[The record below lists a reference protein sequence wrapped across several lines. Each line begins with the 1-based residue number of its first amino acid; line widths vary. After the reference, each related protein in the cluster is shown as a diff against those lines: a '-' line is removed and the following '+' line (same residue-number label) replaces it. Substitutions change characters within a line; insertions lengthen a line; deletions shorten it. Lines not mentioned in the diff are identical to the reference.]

1 MKTVWRVFSYLKRYP
16 WMAAGTLTCA
26 ILSTLMVIVFPATAK
41 WIIDDVVRANRP
53 DKLLPLILL
62 AAVAFLVQHG
72 FKALRLVLN
81 NTFEQR
87 VIFDLRSD
95 LYSHIQLL
103 PLRWFDNR
111 ATGDLMTRVIED
123 VNSVERVLIDGI
135 EQGVVAILQV
145 VIVISVM
152 FYLNVKLALLALVP
166 FPLLIAGA
174 LTYTLTAHRRYRS
187 QRRASSNMNAL
198 LHDNLAG
205 VRQIKSFVREREEHA
220 RFNRVSDQL
229 RHATLVV
236 MRVWAIYS
244 PSMSMFEAI
253 GALLVLGFGGH
264 AVLTGA
270 MQIGDLVAFLMLT
283 AFLYDPVSRLHQLN
297 QLVQAGRAAGE
308 RVFEILDEQVEAG
321 AVAGIGD
328 PGTAIT
334 DRGYKARI
342 LGDIRYE
349 NVSFSYV
356 EGLPA
361 LRCVSFHAPPG
372 ATVALVGATGA
383 GKSTLVNLLVRF
395 YEFTSGEIHID
406 GKPVR
411 EYELRTLRE
420 AIGVVTQES
429 FLFNGSIR
437 ENLLMGKPDATD
449 AELWRAVDAA
459 NARQF
464 IERLPDGLESV
475 VGERG
480 VKLSVGEKQRLSIAR
495 SLLKDPPILILDEA
509 TASVDT
515 ATERLI
521 QEALERLM
529 ANRTSIVIA
538 HRLST
543 IVYAWKICAAVP
555 AKFARGL
562 ATARDRVAG
571 GNHYLGKSRARAAIT
586 GLRRIPLSGRRW
598 CRCGR
603 SRNRDGLAGLQF
615 TTVFDVVGFL
625 QFIDAYFVHFGYGR
639 QCLSARHDV
648 RVAHSGGMR
657 RRHGWSGRIR
667 RRGRALS
674 NHDPWPDVGNFLL
687 QL

>member
-1 MKTVWRVFSYLKRYP
+1 
-16 WMAAGTLTCA
+16 
-26 ILSTLMVIVFPATAK
+26 MVIVFPAAAK

-72 FKALRLVLN
+72 FNALRLVLN

-220 RFNRVSDQL
+220 RFNRVSNQL

-253 GALLVLGFGGH
+253 GALLVLGFGAH

-308 RVFEILDEQVEAG
+308 RVFEILDEPVEPG

-349 NVSFSYV
+349 NVNFSYV

-361 LRCVSFHAPPG
+361 LRHVSFHAPPG

-395 YEFTSGEIHID
+395 YEFTSGEIYID

-411 EYELRTLRE
+411 EYELRNLRE

-437 ENLLMGKPDATD
+437 ENLLMGKPDATV

-464 IERLPDGLESV
+464 IERLPEGLESV

-495 SLLKDPPILILDEA
+495 ALLKDPPILILDEA

-543 IVYAWKICAAVP
+543 IVYADQILV
-555 AKFARGL
+555 L
-562 ATARDRVAG
+562 D
-571 GNHYLGKSRARAAIT
+571 H
-586 GLRRIPLSGRRW
+586 
-598 CRCGR
+598 
-603 SRNRDGLAGLQF
+603 
-615 TTVFDVVGFL
+615 
-625 QFIDAYFVHFGYGR
+625 
-639 QCLSARHDV
+639 
-648 RVAHSGGMR
+648 
-657 RRHGWSGRIR
+657 GRIIE
-667 RRGRALS
+667 RGT
-674 NHDPWPDVGNFLL
+674 HDELL
-687 QL
+687 AQDGKYARLCRQSLLEVSPLRETDAQTEIVTSESLEREQQLPV

>member
-1 MKTVWRVFSYLKRYP
+1 MKTVWRVFGYLKRYP
-16 WMAAGTLTCA
+16 WMAAGTLSCA
-26 ILSTLMVIVFPATAK
+26 ILTTLMVIVFPSVTK
-41 WIIDDVVRANRP
+41 WIINDVVRAHRP

-62 AAVAFLVQHG
+62 AALAFLLQHV
-72 FKALRLVLN
+72 FNSLRIILN
-81 NTFEQR
+81 NMFEQK

-135 EQGVVAILQV
+135 EQGVVAVLQI
-145 VIVISVM
+145 VIVLAVM
-152 FYLNVKLALLALVP
+152 FYWNAKLALLALVP
-166 FPLLIAGA
+166 FPLLIGGA
-174 LTYTLTAHRRYRS
+174 LAYTLTAHRRYRL
-187 QRRASSNMNAL
+187 QRRASSAINAL

-205 VRQIKSFVREREEHA
+205 IRQIKSFVREREEHA
-220 RFNRVSDQL
+220 RFNRASDQL
-229 RHATLVV
+229 RRATLVV

-253 GALLVLGFGGH
+253 GALLILGFGGY
-264 AVLTGA
+264 AALTGT

-308 RVFEILDEQVEAG
+308 RVFEILDEPAEPGVVAAIG
-321 AVAGIGD
+321 DRGAGIND
-328 PGTAIT
+328 PGYST
-334 DRGYKARI
+334 RI
-342 LGDIRYE
+342 LGDIRYDD
-349 NVSFSYV
+349 VSFSYT

-361 LRCVSFHAPPG
+361 LRRVSFHAPPG
-372 ATVALVGATGA
+372 ATIALVGATGA

-395 YEFTSGEIHID
+395 YEFTSGQIYVD
-406 GKPVR
+406 GKPIR
-411 EYELRTLRE
+411 DYELRGLRE
-420 AIGVVTQES
+420 ATGVVTQES

-459 NARQF
+459 NAREF

-495 SLLKDPPILILDEA
+495 ALLKDPPILILDEA

-543 IVYAWKICAAVP
+543 IVHADQILVLDHGRIIE
-555 AKFARGL
+555 RGAHDEL
-562 ATARDRVAG
+562 VA
-571 GNHYLGKSRARAAIT
+571 
-586 GLRRIPLSGRRW
+586 
-598 CRCGR
+598 
-603 SRNRDGLAGLQF
+603 LAGKYAQLC
-615 TTVFDVVGFL
+615 
-625 QFIDAYFVHFGYGR
+625 R
-639 QCLSARHDV
+639 QSLLEASPLRETEPERAIGAAQIPETEEQLS
-648 RVAHSGGMR
+648 
-657 RRHGWSGRIR
+657 I
-667 RRGRALS
+667 
-674 NHDPWPDVGNFLL
+674 
-687 QL
+687 

>member
-1 MKTVWRVFSYLKRYP
+1 MNTVWRVFAYLKRYP
-16 WMAAGTLTCA
+16 WLAAGTLGCA
-26 ILSTLMVIVFPATAK
+26 ILGTLLVIVFPSVTK
-41 WIIDDVVRANRP
+41 WIIDDVVRGNRP

-62 AAVAFLVQHG
+62 ATVAFLVQHV
-72 FKALRLVLN
+72 FNSLRLILN
-81 NTFEQR
+81 NTFEQK

-135 EQGVVAILQV
+135 EQGVVAVLQIIIV
-145 VIVISVM
+145 VAVM
-152 FYLNVKLALLALVP
+152 FYLNPTLALLGLVP
-166 FPLLIAGA
+166 LPLLIAGA
-174 LTYTLTAHRRYRS
+174 LGYTLTAHRRYRL
-187 QRRASSNMNAL
+187 QRRAASNINAL

-205 VRQIKSFVREREEHA
+205 IRQIKSFAREREEHA
-220 RFNRVSDQL
+220 RFNRASDQL

-236 MRVWAIYS
+236 MRTWAIYS

-253 GALLVLGFGGH
+253 GALLVLGFGSH
-264 AVLTGA
+264 AVLTGSL
-270 MQIGDLVAFLMLT
+270 QLGDLVAILMLT
-283 AFLYDPVSRLHQLN
+283 AFLYDPISRLHQLN

-308 RVFEILDEQVEAG
+308 RVFEILDEDAEPGV
-321 AVAGIGD
+321 VARVGD
-328 PGTAIT
+328 PATAIT
-334 DRGYKARI
+334 KLGGKRI
-342 LGDIRYE
+342 IGDIRYE
-349 NVSFSYV
+349 NVSFGYA

-361 LRCVSFHAPPG
+361 LRHISFHALPG
-372 ATVALVGATGA
+372 TTTALVGATGA

-395 YEFTSGEIHID
+395 YEFDSGQIYVD
-406 GKPVR
+406 DKPIR
-411 EYELRTLRE
+411 GNDLRTLRE

-437 ENLLMGKPDATD
+437 ENLLMGKPTATD

-464 IERLPDGLESV
+464 IERLPLGLESV

-495 SLLKDPPILILDEA
+495 ALLKDPPILILDEA

-521 QEALERLM
+521 QEALEHLM

-543 IVYAWKICAAVP
+543 IVRADQILVLDHGRVVERGTHEELLMLDQRYAQLCRQSLLESSPKREAEPQEEIV
-555 AKFARGL
+555 
-562 ATARDRVAG
+562 TSEVAEPEDER
-571 GNHYLGKSRARAAIT
+571 L
-586 GLRRIPLSGRRW
+586 P
-598 CRCGR
+598 
-603 SRNRDGLAGLQF
+603 
-615 TTVFDVVGFL
+615 V
-625 QFIDAYFVHFGYGR
+625 
-639 QCLSARHDV
+639 
-648 RVAHSGGMR
+648 
-657 RRHGWSGRIR
+657 
-667 RRGRALS
+667 
-674 NHDPWPDVGNFLL
+674 
-687 QL
+687 